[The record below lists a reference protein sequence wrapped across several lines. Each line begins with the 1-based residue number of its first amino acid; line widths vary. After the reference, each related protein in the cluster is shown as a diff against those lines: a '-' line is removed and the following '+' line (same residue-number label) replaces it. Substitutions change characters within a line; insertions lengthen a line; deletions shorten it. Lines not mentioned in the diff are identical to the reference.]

1 MIVVLGAALPVHAE
15 RGVHVTD
22 ATEGLGD
29 SLSWTTE
36 ALPQEAILDGD
47 RKRCELVAVTSFFS
61 LVVVVQNNNIC
72 LNLV

>member
-61 LVVVVQNNNIC
+61 KLAM
-72 LNLV
+72 LSRFSLK